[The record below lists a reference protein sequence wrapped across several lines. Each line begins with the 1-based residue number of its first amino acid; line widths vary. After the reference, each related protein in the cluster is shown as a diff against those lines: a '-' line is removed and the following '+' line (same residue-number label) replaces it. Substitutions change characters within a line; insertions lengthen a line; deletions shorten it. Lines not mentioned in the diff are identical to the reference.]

1 MKKVLTGAHAV
12 SQAARLAR
20 VQVIAAYPITPQTS
34 IVEELA
40 DMCLAGR
47 LKARFL
53 KVESE
58 HSVMASIIAASTA
71 GARAFTAT
79 SSHGLALMHEVLHWA
94 AGARLPIV
102 LANVNRTLGPPWN
115 ILCDHQDSLS
125 QRDTGWIQIYVSGN
139 QEVLDATIQ
148 AFKLAEAVNL
158 PVMVNLDGF
167 FLSHTAEAVDLP
179 DQAAVDDFLPSFD
192 PDLKLDLDDPKAFN
206 VFCMDSNYV
215 HFKHGMQTAMDR
227 AVGVAAEVDEA
238 FRQAFGRGYGL
249 VEGYRLDGAETAVV
263 AYATIASTARAA
275 VDRLRDQ
282 GRKVGLLKIRLF
294 RPFPAAAVRAALTGV
309 KRAAVIDRNCSYG
322 SGGIFAAELRNALYH
337 VDQPP
342 LTAGYVA
349 GIGGADVTPELII
362 DLVDR
367 TEALDGPPPADVW
380 IGVKQ

>member
-40 DMCLAGR
+40 DMCLDGR

-94 AGARLPIV
+94 AGGPACPSFWPTSTGPWGRPGTSC
-102 LANVNRTLGPPWN
+102 AN
-115 ILCDHQDSLS
+115 HQDSLS

-139 QEVLDATIQ
+139 QEALDATIQ

-179 DQAAVDDFLPSFD
+179 DQAAVDDFLPPFD

-238 FRQAFGRGYGL
+238 FRQAFGRGLRLGRGL
-249 VEGYRLDGAETAVV
+249 PPRRGGDGRGRLRHHRLD
-263 AYATIASTARAA
+263 R
-275 VDRLRDQ
+275 Q
-282 GRKVGLLKIRLF
+282 GRRW
-294 RPFPAAAVRAALTGV
+294 TGSAT
-309 KRAAVIDRNCSYG
+309 RGARSACSRSAC
-322 SGGIFAAELRNALYH
+322 SGPSR
-337 VDQPP
+337 
-342 LTAGYVA
+342 
-349 GIGGADVTPELII
+349 
-362 DLVDR
+362 R
-367 TEALDGPPPADVW
+367 RRSGPP
-380 IGVKQ
+380 